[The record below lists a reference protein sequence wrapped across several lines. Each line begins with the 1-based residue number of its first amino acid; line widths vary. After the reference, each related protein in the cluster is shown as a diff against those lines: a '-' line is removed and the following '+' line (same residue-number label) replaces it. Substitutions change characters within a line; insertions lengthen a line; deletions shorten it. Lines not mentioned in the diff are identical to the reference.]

1 MSKIRKLFGE
11 YNMTW
16 PKVII
21 FAVITAVYTALINQ
35 VPFLYDTSFQDIA
48 INPEC
53 WFLFA
58 IFIIVNCRTWWEASL
73 KTFVFFL
80 ISQPLIYLIEVPF
93 SSLGFGIFMYYK
105 HWAFITVLT
114 LPGAAIAFL
123 LKKKNWLSVLVLSVA
138 TGYLAYACA
147 SYSRTAIH
155 DFPHHLLSA
164 IFCFAL
170 AIFFVFFLL
179 DQKKHRIAALAIF
192 AVILIISAA
201 VIHLSNPGTAAME
214 LGEGE
219 WSYTIQDDSFFDV
232 EIDEDN
238 TVIII
243 GKRDGGTYLTFTKE
257 DGTKE
262 EYYITV
268 SGGGVT
274 ISDF

>member
-48 INPEC
+48 IAFEC

-58 IFIIVNCRTWWEASL
+58 IFIIVNCKTWLEASL

-93 SSLGFGIFMYYK
+93 LGWSVFGYYK
-105 HWAFITVLT
+105 YWAVITVLT

-138 TGYLAYACA
+138 TGYLAYACV

-170 AIFFVFFLL
+170 AIFFVFVLL
-179 DQKKHRIAALAIF
+179 DEKKHRIAALAIF
-192 AVILIISAA
+192 AVVMIISAA
-201 VIHLSNPGTAAME
+201 VIHLSNPGTAAID
-214 LGEGE
+214 LGEGK
-219 WSYTIQDDSFFDV
+219 WKYTIQDDTFFDV
-232 EIDEDN
+232 EIYEDN
-238 TVIII
+238 SAVIT
-243 GKRDGGTYLTFTKE
+243 GKKDGSTYLIFTDE
-257 DGTKE
+257 NGTE
-262 EYYITV
+262 QEYYVTV

-274 ISDF
+274 VNTFD